1 MTIKHCSFAV
11 AALGLASFVGF
22 PAAAE
27 TVKVGVVLS
36 LSGADS
42 LPGQQI
48 QRGMQ
53 LYLKENAKT
62 LPAGAQVEL
71 LVRDDTGPN
80 PDVAKRLTQELIAR
94 EHINLIVGA
103 LYTPNAMAMAP
114 LATEA
119 KIPFIVV
126 NAATAAVTRQ
136 SPYIVRVSFTLWETA
151 YPLGK
156 WVAQQGGKKG
166 YTAVSDYAPG
176 YDAEA
181 AFAKGFVEGGGT
193 MIGSV
198 RLPLGNSNYVPYLQR
213 IQDARPDSLYVFV
226 PVSEAPAMMR
236 AVGGLNLAAAG
247 VKLVSTMDLVPDQ
260 QLLTMGDV
268 VKGLVTSGS
277 YSAAGDRP
285 QNKAFVAAW
294 KRDYGADAVPDFTGV
309 QGWDAMAAVFTV
321 IKKNGGHFDGDQAL
335 AILKEW
341 KNPDS
346 PRGPIEIDPATRDI
360 VQNIY
365 IRRVE
370 DVAGHLANVEFATI
384 PQVKDPWKEF
394 NPPK

>member
-1 MTIKHCSFAV
+1 MTLRHRSFV
-11 AALGLASFVGF
+11 AAMLAIAIFAAL
-22 PAAAE
+22 PAAAQ

-94 EHINLIVGA
+94 EHVNLVVGA

-114 LATEA
+114 LVTEA

-236 AVGGLNLAAAG
+236 AVGGLNLSAAG
-247 VKLVSTMDLVPDQ
+247 IKLVSTMDLVPDQ
-260 QLLTMGDV
+260 QLLTMGDI

-294 KRDYGADAVPDFTGV
+294 KRDYGPDAVPDFTGV
-309 QGWDAMAAVFTV
+309 QGWDAMAAVFAV
-321 IKKNGGHFDGDQAL
+321 IKKTGGQFDGDQAL

-370 DVAGHLANVEFATI
+370 EIGGRLANTEFATI
-384 PQVKDPWKEF
+384 PRVKDPWKEF

>member
-321 IKKNGGHFDGDQAL
+321 IKKTGGHFDGDQAL

>member
-11 AALGLASFVGF
+11 AALALASLVGF
-22 PAAAE
+22 PAAAQ

-236 AVGGLNLAAAG
+236 AVGGLNLSAAG

-321 IKKNGGHFDGDQAL
+321 IKKTGGHFDGDQAL

>member
-321 IKKNGGHFDGDQAL
+321 IKKTGGHFDGDQAL

-394 NPPK
+394 NPQK

>member
-1 MTIKHCSFAV
+1 MHLKHFILVGAV
-11 AALGLASFVGF
+11 AALASM

-27 TVKVGVVLS
+27 TTVKVGVVLS
-36 LSGADS
+36 LSGSDA
-42 LPGQQI
+42 LPGLQI
-48 QRGMQ
+48 ERGMQ
-53 LYLKENAKT
+53 LYIKEHAKS
-62 LPAGAQVEL
+62 LPAGVKVDL
-71 LVRDDTGPN
+71 LIRDDTGPN

-94 EHINLIVGA
+94 DHVNLLAGA

-119 KIPFIVV
+119 KIPFIIE
-126 NAATAAVTRQ
+126 NAATAVLTRR
-136 SPYIVRVSFTLWETA
+136 SPYVARVSFTLWQTA
-151 YPLGK
+151 LPLGK
-156 WVAQQGGKKG
+156 WAAQQGAKKG

-181 AFAKGFVEGGGT
+181 AFAKGFTEAGGQ

-198 RLPLGNSNYVPYLQR
+198 RVPLGNANYVPYLQR
-213 IQDARPDSLYVFV
+213 IQDAHPDVVYIFV

-236 AVGGLNLAAAG
+236 AVGGLDFAG
-247 VKLVSTMDLVPDQ
+247 AGIKLVSTMDLVPDQ
-260 QLLTMGDV
+260 QLQTMGDI

-277 YSAAGDRP
+277 YSSAGDRP
-285 QNKAFVAAW
+285 ANKAFVTAW
-294 KRDYGADAVPDFTGV
+294 KRAYGPDALPDFTAV
-309 QGWDAMAAVFTV
+309 QGWDAMAAAFAV
-321 IKKNGGHFDGDQAL
+321 IEKTKGKFDGDQAM
-335 AILKEW
+335 AILKGW

-346 PRGPIEIDPATRDI
+346 PRGPIEIDPQTRDI

-370 DVAGHLANVEFATI
+370 SVGGHLANIEFATI
-384 PQVKDPWKEF
+384 PQVKDPWKEL